1 MTSGS
6 PSRRRICGG
15 RWRGYDWT
23 VSSDISA
30 VFRMKFY
37 VFRKFYY
44 LCTSIPAQSDIR
56 RPGTYTGEMLEWL
69 KRHAWKACIRQ
80 NRISGSNP
88 DLSAPIGRSLLRP
101 VLVSC
106 LLKVYFHKGS
116 RIQNHNVRRTSAY
129 WSKGHPGEG
138 RWEEACAAWLIP
150 ISPQPT
156 LKLKDL
162 QNYHPALRPRMQ
174 SRVFCITSCS
184 VKGFCHHRRSRRRS
198 EGSGALYRSQP
209 RLSEPD
215 SSLL

>member
-1 MTSGS
+1 MIGPYHLT
-6 PSRRRICGG
+6 
-15 RWRGYDWT
+15 YL
-23 VSSDISA
+23 A

-138 RWEEACAAWLIP
+138 RREEACAAWLIP

-162 QNYHPALRPRMQ
+162 HLTVADISENALCAFSKSAPN
-174 SRVFCITSCS
+174 SLLYSSCS
-184 VKGFCHHRRSRRRS
+184 LG
-198 EGSGALYRSQP
+198 
-209 RLSEPD
+209 
-215 SSLL
+215 

>member
-88 DLSAPIGRSLLRP
+88 DLSAPIGRSQKRP

-106 LLKVYFHKGS
+106 LLKVYFHKGVGYKD
-116 RIQNHNVRRTSAY
+116 HDVRRASVC
-129 WSKGHPGEG
+129 WCKGLPGKGSREETCVARFFPIFAPPQAGGDIGAKRRNPGE
-138 RWEEACAAWLIP
+138 
-150 ISPQPT
+150 S
-156 LKLKDL
+156 
-162 QNYHPALRPRMQ
+162 
-174 SRVFCITSCS
+174 FCIVILSAS
-184 VKGFCHHRRSRRRS
+184 EESLCHTV
-198 EGSGALYRSQP
+198 
-209 RLSEPD
+209 
-215 SSLL
+215 LLR